1 MTPQF
6 YDLTI
11 FPFWKRLIYKLAWFC
26 LGVKNNLIVAKN
38 LVLYDVANETYIHAH
53 RQTSFNAF
61 DIALCYDV
69 PKNYLS
75 RIDNNCEKKNGI
87 IYFGRIDAAQKN
99 IRVINEINKQIHLID
114 FYGAGNPELINELG
128 ESYKG
133 YILPDADL
141 QQLFAKYK
149 FLILMSNYEG
159 FSYSIVQALS
169 YGVPIIVKDSFI
181 SAKYLVNNG
190 NNGLL
195 LPATTSV
202 DEYCKL
208 IKNFYN
214 LDQSKYLQLCEN
226 AYKFALDNLD
236 NKVFK
241 AKWMKIFDKYLH

>member
-1 MTPQF
+1 M
-6 YDLTI
+6 
-11 FPFWKRLIYKLAWFC
+11 
-26 LGVKNNLIVAKN
+26 VARN
-38 LVLYDVANETYIHAH
+38 LVLYDVANEAYIHAH

-75 RIDNNCEKKNGI
+75 SIDNNCEKKNGI
-87 IYFGRIDAAQKN
+87 IYFGRIDAPQKN

-114 FYGAGNPELINELG
+114 FYGAGNQELINELG
-128 ESYKG
+128 QNYKG
-133 YILPDADL
+133 YILPDTDL
-141 QQLFAKYK
+141 QQLFSKYK

-169 YGVPIIVKDSFI
+169 YGVPIIVRDSFI
-181 SAKYLVNNG
+181 SAKYLVNNN

-195 LPATTSV
+195 LPATASV

-208 IKNFYN
+208 IENFYN

-241 AKWMKIFDKYLH
+241 AK